1 MYKYPYVKALAF
13 TALLLPGFTQ
23 AEFIRDADISFIL
36 SSDVGMFIKD
46 GATIGDKETVFKSN
60 DHGVPDVWRF
70 ENRMR
75 VFMNVGLGE
84 SSTLHAEGNF
94 VIDPKAE
101 EGFQKHRLYSQFD
114 YFRELYLDSYFGSE
128 DQFSTRLGKQQ
139 IVWGTADGIKLLD
152 IINPTDFRHFVQDPF
167 EDSRIPVWM
176 AVGEYNPVPS
186 INLQAIVAQS
196 RPNVIPGL
204 DVRSSGDPGQP
215 FIANKGQPFVF
226 KGVDTITGQV
236 DGFLNIAPALGQ
248 TARAFQEFVPVF
260 SQLQLGTQ
268 FGTLA
273 QLGGGTF
280 TVEDFVNGLSPF
292 CPGGTPPAPDGS
304 LGSSCAEMLNI
315 VAQTTGTSLFG
326 TQLGGNENRTNLVT
340 PVYNSGDPKLTFEYM
355 NRASFAT
362 FDTFARINSE
372 YRKNLEEDEANLG
385 FRFKQETDFGVNY
398 SLNYYYNQNPNPS
411 VEIFWEDQSGNRL
424 DSQVL
429 TDPANGIT
437 TPTVFLVNPDGSRF
451 QPEDALGNNQG
462 NIPNLVF
469 REFQDRIH
477 NIGASFDSG
486 LDFMPLPTVLRGE
499 FLYQKDVLVPIIDRS
514 QLAVGNVAEA
524 LTVEKA
530 DFFKY
535 VLGLDVTVLT
545 NLLVSTQL
553 IQFWNLDFVEDR
565 TDSVFSGSCVDANC
579 GRYTGDPSTL
589 ALSNGLKK
597 GDRVETF
604 GSLFLSKPFGGE
616 QQHRVNNIFIVE
628 NRGGF
633 WNRLDVEYTFTE
645 ISENL
650 VGTAAFNYYFG
661 DEDTTFG
668 QLENSSNLQVGLKY
682 LFDPEPL

>member
-1 MYKYPYVKALAF
+1 MYNYPYVKAIAF
-13 TALLLPGFTQ
+13 AALLLPGFTQ

-36 SSDVGMFIKD
+36 SSDVGMFMQD
-46 GATIGDKETVFKSN
+46 GATIGDKETVFRSN
-60 DHGVPDVWRF
+60 DHDIPDVWRF
-70 ENRMR
+70 QNRMR

-84 SSTLHAEGNF
+84 SNTLHAEGNF
-94 VIDPKAE
+94 VIDPRAE
-101 EGFQKHRLYSQFD
+101 EGFQTHRLYSQFD
-114 YFRELYLDSYFGSE
+114 YFRELYLDSFFGSE
-128 DQFSTRLGKQQ
+128 NQFSTRLGKQQ

-204 DVRSSGDPGQP
+204 DVRSSGDSGQP
-215 FIANKGQPFVF
+215 FIANKGQPFVL

-236 DGFLNIAPALGQ
+236 DGFLNITPALGA
-248 TARAFQEFVPVF
+248 TAAAFQGFAAA
-260 SQLQLGTQ
+260 
-268 FGTLA
+268 FGAPNLA
-273 QLGGGTF
+273 AVGGGTF
-280 TVEDFVNGLSPF
+280 TVQDFVNGQTGFCGPNAAAPGAPTDAEA
-292 CPGGTPPAPDGS
+292 CPGF
-304 LGSSCAEMLNI
+304 LNS
-315 VAQTTGTSLFG
+315 VAQTPG
-326 TQLGGNENRTNLVT
+326 LGGNENRTNLVT
-340 PVYNSGDPKLTFEYM
+340 TTYNSSDPKFTFEYM
-355 NRASFAT
+355 NLASFAT
-362 FDTFARINSE
+362 FDTFARARSE
-372 YRKNLEEDEANLG
+372 YRKDLEEDAANFG

-398 SLNYYYNQNPNPS
+398 SLNYYYNQNPNPA
-411 VEIFWEDQSGNRL
+411 VEVFWEDQSGNRL
-424 DSQVL
+424 NPVL
-429 TDPANGIT
+429 TEAPSAIDGSPVKTVALQKANGQT
-437 TPTVFLVNPDGSRF
+437 FTPTDINPATSALNENDGV
-451 QPEDALGNNQG
+451 AT
-462 NIPNLVF
+462 LVF

-535 VLGLDVTVLT
+535 VLGLDVTVFT

-553 IQFWNLDFVEDR
+553 IQFWNLDYVSNR
-565 TDSVFSGSCVDANC
+565 TDSVFGGPCQNANC

-597 GDRVETF
+597 GDEVETF
-604 GSLFLSKPFGGE
+604 GSLFLSKPFGAE
-616 QQHRVNNIFIVE
+616 QQHRVNNIFIAE
-628 NRGGF
+628 NGGGF

-661 DEDTTFG
+661 DDDTTFG
-668 QLENSSNLQVGLKY
+668 QLENSSNLQIGLKY

>member
-1 MYKYPYVKALAF
+1 MYNYPYVKAIAF
-13 TALLLPGFTQ
+13 TVLLLPGFTR
-23 AEFIRDADISFIL
+23 AEYIRDADISFIL
-36 SSDVGMFIKD
+36 SSDVGMFMKD
-46 GATIGDKETVFKSN
+46 GATIGDKETVFISN
-60 DHGVPDVWRF
+60 DHNIPDVWRF
-70 ENRMR
+70 QNRMR

-84 SSTLHAEGNF
+84 SNTLHAEGNF
-94 VIDPKAE
+94 VIDPKAV
-101 EGFQKHRLYSQFD
+101 EGFQTHRLYSQFD
-114 YFRELYLDSYFGSE
+114 YFRELYLDSFFGSE
-128 DQFSTRLGKQQ
+128 NQFSTRLGKQQ

-176 AVGEYNPVPS
+176 AVGEYNPIPS
-186 INLQAIVAQS
+186 INLQAILAQS

-215 FIANKGQPFVF
+215 FIANKGQPFVL

-236 DGFLNIAPALGQ
+236 DGFLNITPALGG
-248 TARAFQEFVPVF
+248 TAAAFQGFAAA
-260 SQLQLGTQ
+260 
-268 FGTLA
+268 FGAPNLTA
-273 QLGGGTF
+273 VGGGTF
-280 TVEDFVNGLSPF
+280 TVQDFVNGQTGFCGPNAVAPGAPTDAED
-292 CPGGTPPAPDGS
+292 CPGF
-304 LGSSCAEMLNI
+304 LNF
-315 VAQTTGTSLFG
+315 VAQTPG
-326 TQLGGNENRTNLVT
+326 LGGNENRTNLVT
-340 PVYNSGDPKLTFEYM
+340 TTYNSSNPKFTFEYM
-355 NRASFAT
+355 NLASFAT
-362 FDTFARINSE
+362 FDTFARARSE
-372 YRKNLEEDEANLG
+372 YRKDLEEDEANIG

-424 DSQVL
+424 NPVL
-429 TDPANGIT
+429 TEAPSAIDGSPVKTVTLQKANGQT
-437 TPTVFLVNPDGSRF
+437 FTPTDINPATGALNENDGI
-451 QPEDALGNNQG
+451 AT
-462 NIPNLVF
+462 LVF

-553 IQFWNLDFVEDR
+553 IQFWNLDYVSNR
-565 TDSVFSGSCVDANC
+565 TDSVFGGPCRNANC

-597 GDRVETF
+597 GDEVETF
-604 GSLFLSKPFGGE
+604 GSLFLSKPFGAE
-616 QQHRVNNIFIVE
+616 QQHRVNNIFIAE
-628 NRGGF
+628 NGGGF

-661 DEDTTFG
+661 DDNTTFG
-668 QLENSSNLQVGLKY
+668 QLENSSNLQIGLKY

>member
-1 MYKYPYVKALAF
+1 MYKYPYVKTLAF
-13 TALLLPGFTQ
+13 TALLLPSLTQ

-36 SSDVGMFIKD
+36 SSDVGMFVKE
-46 GATIGDKETVFKSN
+46 GATIGDKETVFKFN
-60 DHGVPDVWRF
+60 EHDFGDVWRF

-84 SSTLHAEGNF
+84 SNTLHGEGNF
-94 VIDPKAE
+94 VIDPRAE

-114 YFRELYLDSYFGSE
+114 WFRELYLDSYFGSE

-139 IVWGTADGIKLLD
+139 VVWGTADGIKLLD
-152 IINPTDFRHFVQDPF
+152 IINPTDFRHLNQDPF

-215 FIANKGQPFVF
+215 FIANKGQPFVL

-248 TARAFQEFVPVF
+248 TARAFQEFVPPF
-260 SQLQLGTQ
+260 TMGG

-273 QLGGGTF
+273 DVGGSTF
-280 TVEDFVNGLSPF
+280 TVQDFVNGASPF
-292 CPGGTPPAPDGS
+292 CPGGTPAIPG
-304 LGSSCAEMLNI
+304 LGNSCAEMLNA
-315 VAQTTGTSLFG
+315 VAQTPGASAFG
-326 TQLGGNENRTNLVT
+326 TTLGGNEDRTNLVT
-340 PVYNSGDPKLTFEYM
+340 PVFNSGDPKLTFEYM

-362 FDTFARINSE
+362 FDTFARANSE
-372 YRKNLEEDEANLG
+372 YRKDLSEDEANVG

-424 DSQVL
+424 NPVISTTTGVTGQPVATVSLQKGNGSPFVPTDS
-429 TDPANGIT
+429 
-437 TPTVFLVNPDGSRF
+437 
-451 QPEDALGNNQG
+451 LGNANDG
-462 NIPNLVF
+462 TANLVF

-514 QLAVGNVAEA
+514 QLAVGNVVKA
-524 LTVEKA
+524 LTNEKA

-553 IQFWNLDFVEDR
+553 IQFWNLDYVDDR
-565 TDSVFSGSCVDANC
+565 TDSVFSGSCQDANC

-589 ALSNGLKK
+589 ALSNGLRK

-604 GSLFLSKPFGGE
+604 GSLFLSKPFGAE
-616 QQHRVNNIFIVE
+616 QQHRVNNIFIAE

-650 VGTAAFNYYFG
+650 VGTASFNYYFG
-661 DEDTTFG
+661 DDNTTFG

>member
-1 MYKYPYVKALAF
+1 MYKYPYVKAIAF
-13 TALLLPGFTQ
+13 TVLLLPGFTR

-36 SSDVGMFIKD
+36 SSDIGMFMKD
-46 GATIGDKETVFKSN
+46 GATIGDKETVFRSN
-60 DHGVPDVWRF
+60 DHSIPDVWRF
-70 ENRMR
+70 QNRMR

-84 SSTLHAEGNF
+84 SNTLHAEGNF

-101 EGFQKHRLYSQFD
+101 EGFQTHRLYSQYD
-114 YFRELYLDSYFGSE
+114 YFRELYLDSFFGSE
-128 DQFSTRLGKQQ
+128 NQFSTRLGKQQ

-215 FIANKGQPFVF
+215 FIANKGQPFVL

-236 DGFLNIAPALGQ
+236 DGFLNITPALGA
-248 TARAFQEFVPVF
+248 TAAAFQGFAAA
-260 SQLQLGTQ
+260 
-268 FGTLA
+268 FGAPNLA
-273 QLGGGTF
+273 AVGGGAF
-280 TVEDFVNGLSPF
+280 TVQDFVNGQTGFCGPSAAAPGAPTDAEA
-292 CPGGTPPAPDGS
+292 CPGF
-304 LGSSCAEMLNI
+304 LNF
-315 VAQTTGTSLFG
+315 VAQTPG
-326 TQLGGNENRTNLVT
+326 LGGNENRTNLVT
-340 PVYNSGDPKLTFEYM
+340 TTYNSSDPKFTFEYM
-355 NRASFAT
+355 NSASFAT
-362 FDTFARINSE
+362 FDTFARARSE
-372 YRKNLEEDEANLG
+372 YRKDLKKDDANFG
-385 FRFKQETDFGVNY
+385 FRFKQETDFGFNY

-424 DSQVL
+424 NPVL
-429 TDPANGIT
+429 TEAPSAIDGSPVKTVTLQKANGQT
-437 TPTVFLVNPDGSRF
+437 FTPTDINPATGELNENDGV
-451 QPEDALGNNQG
+451 AT
-462 NIPNLVF
+462 LVF

-535 VLGLDVTVLT
+535 VLGLDVTVFT

-553 IQFWNLDFVEDR
+553 IQFWNLDYVSNR
-565 TDSVFSGSCVDANC
+565 TDSVFGGPCRNANC

-597 GDRVETF
+597 GDEVETF
-604 GSLFLSKPFGGE
+604 GSLFLSKPFGAE
-616 QQHRVNNIFIVE
+616 QQHRFNNIFIAE
-628 NRGGF
+628 NGGGF

-661 DEDTTFG
+661 DDDTTFG
-668 QLENSSNLQVGLKY
+668 QLENSSNLQIGLKY

>member
-1 MYKYPYVKALAF
+1 MYKYTYVKVMAF
-13 TALLLPGFTQ
+13 TVLLLPASTQ
-23 AEFIRDADISFIL
+23 AEFIRDSDISFIL
-36 SSDVGMFIKD
+36 SSDVGMFMKD
-46 GATIGDKETVFKSN
+46 GATIGDKETVFGSN
-60 DHGVPDVWRF
+60 DHGIPNVWRF
-70 ENRMR
+70 QNRMR

-84 SSTLHAEGNF
+84 SNTLHAEGNF
-94 VIDPKAE
+94 VIDPKAG
-101 EGFQKHRLYSQFD
+101 EGFQTHRLYSQFD
-114 YFRELYLDSYFGSE
+114 YFRELYLDSFFGSE
-128 DQFSTRLGKQQ
+128 NQFSTRLGKQQ

-204 DVRSSGDPGQP
+204 DVRSSDDPGQP
-215 FIANKGQPFVF
+215 FIANKGQPFVL

-236 DGFLNIAPALGQ
+236 DGFLNITPALGA
-248 TARAFQEFVPVF
+248 TAAAFQGFAAA
-260 SQLQLGTQ
+260 LGAPNLT
-268 FGTLA
+268 A
-273 QLGGGTF
+273 VGGGTF
-280 TVEDFVNGLSPF
+280 TVQDFVNGQTGFCGPNAAAPGAPTDAGA
-292 CPGGTPPAPDGS
+292 CPGF
-304 LGSSCAEMLNI
+304 LNT
-315 VAQTTGTSLFG
+315 VAQTPG
-326 TQLGGNENRTNLVT
+326 LGGNENRTNLVT
-340 PVYNSGDPKLTFEYM
+340 TTYNSGDPKFTFEYM
-355 NRASFAT
+355 NLASFAT
-362 FDTFARINSE
+362 FDTFARAQSE
-372 YRKNLEEDEANLG
+372 YRKELEEDDANFG

-424 DSQVL
+424 KPVL
-429 TDPANGIT
+429 TEAPSAIDGSPVKTVTLQKANGQT
-437 TPTVFLVNPDGSRF
+437 FTPTDINPATRELNKNDGV
-451 QPEDALGNNQG
+451 AT
-462 NIPNLVF
+462 LVF

-477 NIGASFDSG
+477 NVGASFDSG

-535 VLGLDVTVLT
+535 VLGLDVTVFT

-553 IQFWNLDFVEDR
+553 IQFWNLDYVSNR
-565 TDSVFSGSCVDANC
+565 TDSVFGGPCQTANC

-597 GDRVETF
+597 GDEVETF
-604 GSLFLSKPFGGE
+604 GSLFLSKPFGAE
-616 QQHRVNNIFIVE
+616 QQHRINNIFIAE
-628 NRGGF
+628 NGGGF

-661 DEDTTFG
+661 DDDTTFG
-668 QLENSSNLQVGLKY
+668 QLKNSSNLQIGLKY